1 MTVEKIVTL
10 IVEKGLSIVLS
21 GLVIYLIWQIIKHGP
36 GIIKEFFDI
45 SRKMTAATD
54 NSTEVIKDTKD
65 MHELMDRKIDN
76 IQQTIEELKAMV
88 SENTSVNSELF
99 KKIEKL
105 EKEVESLKKRGGGD
119 ALGKN

>member
-1 MTVEKIVTL
+1 MTTENIVTL

-21 GLVIYLIWQIIKHGP
+21 GLVIYTLIQLIKQGP
-36 GIIKEFFDI
+36 GIVKEFFEI

-54 NSTEVIKDTKD
+54 NSTEVIKDTKE
-65 MHELMDRKIDN
+65 MHDLMDRKIDT

-88 SENTSVNSELF
+88 SENTAVSSELF

-105 EKEVESLKKRGGGD
+105 EKEVESLKKRGSID
-119 ALGKN
+119 A

>member
-1 MTVEKIVTL
+1 MTVENIVTL

-65 MHELMDRKIDN
+65 MHELMDRKIDT

-88 SENTSVNSELF
+88 SENTSINSELY

-105 EKEVESLKKRGGGD
+105 EKEVESLKKRD

>member
-1 MTVEKIVTL
+1 MTTENIVTL

-21 GLVIYLIWQIIKHGP
+21 GLVIYTLIQLIKQGP
-36 GIIKEFFDI
+36 GIVKEFFDI
-45 SRKMTAATD
+45 SRKMTTATD

-88 SENTSVNSELF
+88 SENTSMNSELY

-105 EKEVESLKKRGGGD
+105 EKEVESLKKRD
-119 ALGKN
+119 TLGKE

>member
-1 MTVEKIVTL
+1 MTTENIVTL
-10 IVEKGLSIVLS
+10 IIEKGLSIVLS
-21 GLVIYLIWQIIKHGP
+21 ALVIYALIQLIKHGP
-36 GIIKEFFDI
+36 AIVKEFFDI
-45 SRKMTAATD
+45 SRKMTTATD

-65 MHELMDRKIDN
+65 MHELMDRKIDT

-88 SENTSVNSELF
+88 SENTSMNSELY

-105 EKEVESLKKRGGGD
+105 EKEVESLKKRD

>member
-10 IVEKGLSIVLS
+10 AVEKGLSIVLS
-21 GLVIYLIWQIIKHGP
+21 GLVIYMLIQIIKKGP
-36 GIIKEFFDI
+36 SIIKEFFDI
-45 SRKMTAATD
+45 SRKMTTATD

-65 MHELMDRKIDN
+65 MHELMDRKIDT

-105 EKEVESLKKRGGGD
+105 EKEVESLKKRD